1 MVNPELIITG
11 ILVLC
16 CCFCCCISIIGIYFI
31 EESDDDDDKGSCIR
45 PTNDV
50 YNFNGITE
58 NLKIDEFNVSGVTC
72 SDRYEGTVTTSVC
85 SSSGTPYRVSGC
97 RSIDVEREIL
107 PCVRP
112 SVEGY
117 NFTNEMGS
125 LSVSDFNV
133 SGITCDTG
141 YEGTVTTS
149 VCNTEGTPYN
159 VSGCSP
165 IVLDVEREIL
175 PCVRPSVEGYNFTN
189 EMGSLSVSDFNVSGI
204 TCDTGYEG
212 TVTTSVCNTEGTPY
226 NVSGCSPIVLET
238 GCNSTFTEDE
248 LGDKYRLID
257 GVDITNFHLLSLLE
271 YSNEDINCSGIGASG
286 VSCSGTVNTSGS
298 INCSGNSSGI
308 GTISCNSS
316 GVFILDGCSGMEIS
330 ASSAIVQSGDD
341 VNQSIPDP
349 ASPDPA
355 SPVPE
360 IPDSVKCPRS
370 VIATDTNYVLTQ
382 PAQLNYNVGQTVKAN
397 CVSGYRIANS
407 NDVNGMWEGIC
418 LSTGEFSGEKPVCT
432 SLT

>member
-1 MVNPELIITG
+1 
-11 ILVLC
+11 
-16 CCFCCCISIIGIYFI
+16 
-31 EESDDDDDKGSCIR
+31 
-45 PTNDV
+45 
-50 YNFNGITE
+50 
-58 NLKIDEFNVSGVTC
+58 
-72 SDRYEGTVTTSVC
+72 
-85 SSSGTPYRVSGC
+85 
-97 RSIDVEREIL
+97 
-107 PCVRP
+107 
-112 SVEGY
+112 
-117 NFTNEMGS
+117 
-125 LSVSDFNV
+125 
-133 SGITCDTG
+133 
-141 YEGTVTTS
+141 
-149 VCNTEGTPYN
+149 
-159 VSGCSP
+159 
-165 IVLDVEREIL
+165 
-175 PCVRPSVEGYNFTN
+175 
-189 EMGSLSVSDFNVSGI
+189 MGSLSVSDFNVSGI